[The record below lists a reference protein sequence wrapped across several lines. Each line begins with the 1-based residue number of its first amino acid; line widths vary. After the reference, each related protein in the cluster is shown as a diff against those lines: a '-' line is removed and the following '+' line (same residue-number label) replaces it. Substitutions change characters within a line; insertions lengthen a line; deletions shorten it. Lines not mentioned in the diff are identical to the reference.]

1 MRRIPRVDDYN
12 RKIKIVFYPKRK
24 EEIVEFK
31 KYFNVS
37 YFSLEGIT
45 LFEDINT
52 KIYDQI
58 PDIIVCTDNYKII
71 SNKIEN
77 YVHYIPIYE
86 YMHNKK
92 EVSCEI
98 RKKAFHNYIDKV
110 KEQIRMQIDISNTKK
125 EAVLNIVNLL
135 DLKNDY
141 LKDHSIRVMHY
152 SLIIG
157 QKLKL
162 NNEDLENLKYAA
174 LLHDIGKLVIP
185 SKIISKPSNYL
196 EHEYNLYKY
205 HTLIGEYLLDF
216 SIFKNIRKTIR
227 LHHERIDGK
236 GYLKKK
242 ETDEIPL
249 FSRIICIANT
259 FDRLTTS
266 SFYKKRYS
274 HKEALEILNK
284 YSEKVKRKNQLQ
296 PFDYRLV
303 EIFIKELATNVNKFV
318 DMNELLYNS
327 LNSSITVEN

>member
-1 MRRIPRVDDYN
+1 
-12 RKIKIVFYPKRK
+12 
-24 EEIVEFK
+24 
-31 KYFNVS
+31 
-37 YFSLEGIT
+37 
-45 LFEDINT
+45 
-52 KIYDQI
+52 
-58 PDIIVCTDNYKII
+58 
-71 SNKIEN
+71 
-77 YVHYIPIYE
+77 
-86 YMHNKK
+86 MHNKK

-227 LHHERIDGK
+227 LHHIILENK
-236 GYLKKK
+236 GISSVSFFFKY
-242 ETDEIPL
+242 PL
-249 FSRIICIANT
+249 PS
-259 FDRLTTS
+259 
-266 SFYKKRYS
+266 
-274 HKEALEILNK
+274 IL
-284 YSEKVKRKNQLQ
+284 S
-296 PFDYRLV
+296 
-303 EIFIKELATNVNKFV
+303 
-318 DMNELLYNS
+318 
-327 LNSSITVEN
+327 